1 VTLALDRV
9 HAAAER
15 AHGPP
20 AVELPDQPYAGL
32 VTRTI
37 AFAIDAAII
46 DVAGVAVGAIGALV
60 MSLLP
65 TSHDQRT
72 AVAAIGAALF
82 VLWSIAYFVTFWTTT
97 GQTPG
102 NRVMCIRVVRVSSPQ
117 MKPRHALARL
127 AGIVAGLPLFWGY
140 VPILLTERRR
150 GLQDALAGTVVVNTG
165 DEQRR

>member
-9 HAAAER
+9 HATAER
-15 AHGPP
+15 AHGSS
-20 AVELPDQPYAGL
+20 AVELPDQPYAGI

-37 AFAIDAAII
+37 AFALDAAII

-72 AVAAIGAALF
+72 VIAAIGAGLF
-82 VLWSIAYFVTFWTTT
+82 VVWSIAYFVTFWTTT

-102 NRVMCIRVVRVSSPQ
+102 SHIMRIRVVRVHAPE
-117 MKPRHALARL
+117 MKPRHALLRL
-127 AGIVAGLPLFWGY
+127 LGIVAGLPLFWGY
-140 VPILLTERRR
+140 IPILLTERRR
-150 GLQDALAGTVVVNTG
+150 GLQDVVAGTVVVNTG
-165 DEQRR
+165 DTQRR